1 MSSNNQYPVNMN
13 NMFNMNLPQN
23 SINQMSQ
30 LNQINSVSP
39 NNNIANLNLQNSIQ
53 MNQNYYLTKLNLFME
68 NCNLISFQLIIT
80 ELIAHQPQLYL
91 NQIRNLLLNKTI
103 LLYLSLYNQGYSKYA
118 LKQMI
123 TLLLMK
129 LKANPNLRLRYINVN
144 NMYYNNSAI
153 FPIVEKNDIELNKVF
168 FE

>member
-68 NCNLISFQLIIT
+68 NCSLMSFQVIIT
-80 ELIAHQPQLYL
+80 ELIEHQPQLYL
-91 NQIRNLLLNKTI
+91 NQIRNILLNKAI
-103 LLYLSLYNQGYSKYA
+103 LLYYLYIIKVIQ
-118 LKQMI
+118 
-123 TLLLMK
+123 
-129 LKANPNLRLRYINVN
+129 
-144 NMYYNNSAI
+144 NM
-153 FPIVEKNDIELNKVF
+153 L
-168 FE
+168 

>member
-1 MSSNNQYPVNMN
+1 
-13 NMFNMNLPQN
+13 
-23 SINQMSQ
+23 
-30 LNQINSVSP
+30 
-39 NNNIANLNLQNSIQ
+39 
-53 MNQNYYLTKLNLFME
+53 ME
-68 NCNLISFQLIIT
+68 NCNLISFQLIII

-144 NMYYNNSAI
+144 NMYYNNNAV